1 MKRALLLVVAST
13 LLVATAGCRKR
24 RPLVPRDG
32 GLPGTQPTMV
42 VLDVPSA
49 TVGTMQPFATAA
61 PTAKPSAATPASPV
75 AIAFADGQTWSGS
88 YNCVQGPTDVVLHI
102 TRVTGNDVEAVFDFK
117 VPNAPNG
124 KYRMT
129 GAYAPAGRHLRLEP
143 GAWIVHPQGYGPVPV
158 DATVSADGKSYSGRI
173 DSPGCSDFA
182 VRR

>member
-13 LLVATAGCRKR
+13 LLVATVGCRKR

-49 TVGTMQPFATAA
+49 TVDTTPVVTAA
-61 PTAKPSAATPASPV
+61 PTAKPSAATPASPI

-88 YNCVQGPTDVVLHI
+88 YICVQGPTDVVLHI
-102 TRVTGNDVEAVFDFK
+102 THVAGNVVEAVFDFT

-124 KYRMT
+124 KYTMT
-129 GAYAPAGRHLRLEP
+129 GVYAPAARHLRLEP
-143 GAWIVHPQGYGPVPV
+143 GAWIAHPTGYGPVPV
-158 DATVSADGKSYSGRI
+158 DATVSADGRSYSGRM
-173 DSPGCSDFA
+173 DAPGCSDFA